1 MYLKLRKIIP
11 VGLVSIM
18 FLFER
23 VHAQTLQGVRDF
35 KGFVSV
41 VLGVLEKA
49 AAFLVGLA
57 VFIIIYGIFK
67 YITRAADPEARKE
80 GLRFVAYGV
89 VGVFIMI
96 SMWGLVRVLVNT
108 FYFSGSGL
116 PISAPTNSSSQA
128 SGK

>member
-1 MYLKLRKIIP
+1 MKKISLFFYSLG
-11 VGLVSIM
+11 VGTFLSPLLVN
-18 FLFER
+18 
-23 VHAQTLQGVRDF
+23 AQTLQGVRDF
-35 KGFVSV
+35 KGLVAV
-41 VLGVLEKA
+41 VLNVLEKA

-67 YITRAADPEARKE
+67 YITKAADPEARKE

-89 VGVFIMI
+89 VGVFVMI

-116 PISAPTNSSSQA
+116 PISSPPANSSGQA